1 MSQKKAQHIKV
12 TFLGTGTSI
21 GVPVVACNCAVCK
34 SKDLR
39 DKRFRTSVMLTV
51 NDRNI
56 VIDCGPDFRI
66 QMLRH
71 NVEDLDAI
79 VFTHGHRDHIAGLD
93 DIRAFNYILN
103 KNIDVYGSAEV
114 LEAIRVEFP
123 YIFTET
129 RFFGAP
135 QLVTHCIENQ
145 VFTVND
151 IHFTPI
157 EVLHNKLSVFGFRAG
172 NFTYI
177 TDASY
182 ISEEELSKAN
192 GSEIFVINALRNSKH
207 VSHFSL
213 SEALEVIE
221 KVKPAKAYLTH
232 ISHFLGLHEEVE
244 KKLPPDVYLAYDSL
258 VVDVNSL

>member
-1 MSQKKAQHIKV
+1 MTVHSTNNIKV

-34 SKDLR
+34 SEDVR
-39 DKRFRTSVMLTV
+39 DKRFRTSAMLTI
-51 NDRNI
+51 NGRNI

-66 QMLRH
+66 QMLKN
-71 NVEDLDAI
+71 NVDDIDAI

-114 LEAIRVEFP
+114 LEAIRTEFP

-135 QLVTHCIENQ
+135 QLETHCIENKPF
-145 VFTVND
+145 VVND
-151 IHFTPI
+151 VRFTPI
-157 EVLHNKLSVFGFRAG
+157 EVMHNKLSVFGFRIG
-172 NFTYI
+172 DFTYI

-182 ISEEELSKAN
+182 IPVEEMVKMKGTKTL
-192 GSEIFVINALRNSKH
+192 VLNALRNSRH
-207 VSHFSL
+207 ISHFSL
-213 SEALEVIE
+213 EEAVEV
-221 KVKPAKAYLTH
+221 VGMLKPEMTYLTH

-244 KKLPPDVYLAYDSL
+244 KKLPPHIRLAHDNL
-258 VVDVNSL
+258 VIEI

>member
-1 MSQKKAQHIKV
+1 MTKTALTSMKV

-21 GVPVVACNCAVCK
+21 GVPVIACNCIVCK
-34 SKDLR
+34 SADFR
-39 DKRFRTSVMLTV
+39 DKRFRTSAMLTI
-51 NDRNI
+51 NGRNI

-71 NVEDLDAI
+71 NVEDIDAI

-114 LEAIRVEFP
+114 LEAIRIEFP

-135 QLVTHCIENQ
+135 QLITHCIENKA
-145 VFTVND
+145 FKIND
-151 IHFTPI
+151 TEFTPI
-157 EVLHNKLSVFGFRAG
+157 EVLHNKISVFGFRVFD
-172 NFTYI
+172 FTYI

-182 ISEEELSKAN
+182 ISGKELEKVA
-192 GSEIFVINALRNSKH
+192 GTRVLVLNALRNSRH

-213 SEALEVIE
+213 EEAREIIE
-221 KVKPAKAYLTH
+221 KIKPERAYLTH

-244 KKLPPDVYLAYDSL
+244 GKLPAHIRLAYDSL
-258 VVDVNSL
+258 VVEVD